1 MTVDRFHNDDEMEKN
16 KTKSPSA
23 SHVALAIALF
33 LVGGELLG
41 VGIAEKGEMYSSGAA
56 FLLACLVLGAAASGA
71 SFIFGIK
78 NIKSATSLSHKL
90 AFFVFG
96 VIASGA
102 AVLVALE
109 TATEFADFVEN
120 VMLLAVPRWIV
131 FLLFLAFCTFLATR
145 GVRTVKKFALVAAVT
160 VGASAILLVL
170 MSIPLFD
177 LENLSLGGAILPDP
191 TATAEIFVRKFA
203 PLGVALAYFG
213 CEVSARRETNGGNN
227 GTYGN
232 DDGDEA
238 AKGNEPSTDNE
249 TDQNNE
255 TDRNRKT
262 AQNNEVA
269 QSSEVAQSR
278 KKTPALTP
286 LSAILGALL
295 GGAFLI
301 LCYFNVMLLLGGESA
316 RGEEYPYSLAV
327 GAISAGK
334 LFMRME
340 AVSYAMYFL
349 ASTLRASVAVGLI
362 WEFFKRVL
370 VIRRETDG

>member
-1 MTVDRFHNDDEMEKN
+1 
-16 KTKSPSA
+16 
-23 SHVALAIALF
+23 
-33 LVGGELLG
+33 
-41 VGIAEKGEMYSSGAA
+41 
-56 FLLACLVLGAAASGA
+56 
-71 SFIFGIK
+71 
-78 NIKSATSLSHKL
+78 
-90 AFFVFG
+90 
-96 VIASGA
+96 
-102 AVLVALE
+102 
-109 TATEFADFVEN
+109 
-120 VMLLAVPRWIV
+120 MLLAVPRWIV
-131 FLLFLAFCTFLATR
+131 FLLFLAFCIFLATR

-238 AKGNEPSTDNE
+238 AKGNEPSKD
-249 TDQNNE
+249 NE
-255 TDRNRKT
+255 TDRNSETVRNRKT
-262 AQNNEVA
+262 APKSEVA
-269 QSSEVAQSR
+269 QSS